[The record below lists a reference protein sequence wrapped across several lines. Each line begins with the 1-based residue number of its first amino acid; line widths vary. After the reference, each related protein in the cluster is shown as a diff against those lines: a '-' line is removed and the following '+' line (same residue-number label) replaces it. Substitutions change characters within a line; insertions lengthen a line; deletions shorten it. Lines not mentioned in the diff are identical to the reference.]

1 MNIQQIKREV
11 LFVCN
16 RRIQRL
22 RNVLLT
28 SPSTKCMREIHA
40 LQDTRHKWTESG
52 ALERR
57 AERIARQ
64 MAEAE

>member
-16 RRIQRL
+16 RRIERL

-28 SPSTKCMREIHA
+28 SPNTRCMAEIRY
-40 LQDTRHKWTESG
+40 LQDLRYKWTESG
-52 ALERR
+52 QLERR
-57 AERIARQ
+57 AVYIAKQ
-64 MAEAE
+64 MADAE

>member
-1 MNIQQIKREV
+1 MNIELIKREV
-11 LFVCN
+11 LYVCN
-16 RRIQRL
+16 RRIERL

-28 SPSTKCMREIHA
+28 TPSTRCMQEIHH
-40 LQDTRHKWTESG
+40 LQDLRYRWTESG

-64 MAEAE
+64 MADAE